1 MHYRLPELQGK
12 PKDITGIEAELTIR
26 KLFRMCVHFEYFA
39 TLCRHPNIVRI
50 INQLL
55 GPNLKLVQSMALLK
69 PPGVCIYIVSYYT
82 TYNTL
87 GSGEKK
93 WHQDNAYF
101 RLVPASIVVSFI
113 NST

>member
-69 PPGVCIYIVSYYT
+69 PPGVCIYIVS
-82 TYNTL
+82 
-87 GSGEKK
+87 
-93 WHQDNAYF
+93 
-101 RLVPASIVVSFI
+101 
-113 NST
+113 